1 MTDRRT
7 HTVQARDRELQFE
20 GELLGSSTS
29 FSEGKPR
36 WSEVNIFK
44 TIDGD
49 YVVAGI
55 GRSTAPGEKDL
66 CWAHVCETP
75 AAVVEQ
81 LHQYDDD
88 RVRYITALS
97 RRAIENAGVSDPELL
112 AAFMCENLTPGS
124 H

>member
-1 MTDRRT
+1 MTERHH
-7 HTVQARDRELQFE
+7 HTVQARDRELNFE

-29 FSEGKPR
+29 YGEGKPR
-36 WSEVNIFK
+36 WSEVQIFR

-49 YVVAGI
+49 YVVAGV

-66 CWAHVCETP
+66 RWAHVCLTP

-88 RVRYITALS
+88 KVRYITALS
-97 RRAIENAGVSDPELL
+97 RRAIIDAGERDPELL
-112 AAFMCENLTPGS
+112 AAFMSENLTHRGY
-124 H
+124 